1 MHEKKLPDEI
11 ELVFSFYNTEL
22 SNTVSVAH
30 LLRHYH
36 TELQIMPGCSGQ
48 VKFRVKFV
56 KMFRANF
63 GSAYKISSQRWTLWS
78 PVTIEAIE
86 LSLVKMIHYEFSN
99 TYFATPPIPGSCVC
113 AYLDSLGK
121 FGFRT

>member
-30 LLRHYH
+30 LLLRHYH
-36 TELQIMPGCSGQ
+36 TELQVWPGCSGQ
-48 VKFRVKFV
+48 AKFRFKFV

-86 LSLVKMIHYEFSN
+86 LWGEVGDSSQSFSSD
-99 TYFATPPIPGSCVC
+99 TLQGIS
-113 AYLDSLGK
+113 SE
-121 FGFRT
+121 